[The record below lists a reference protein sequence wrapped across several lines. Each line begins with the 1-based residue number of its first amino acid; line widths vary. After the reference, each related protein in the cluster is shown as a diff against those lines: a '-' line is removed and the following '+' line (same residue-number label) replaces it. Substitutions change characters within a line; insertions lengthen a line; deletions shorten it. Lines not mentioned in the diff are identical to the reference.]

1 MVEWMKKRLES
12 IGATTEL
19 ADVGMQ
25 TLPGGKQIPLP
36 NVLLAT
42 LGNVIIFNFYLFPTG
57 YIINKSKFMM
67 D

>member
-42 LGNVIIFNFYLFPTG
+42 LGNVNIFYFFSLVSNCY
-57 YIINKSKFMM
+57 K
-67 D
+67 

>member
-1 MVEWMKKRLES
+1 MIEWMKKRLES

-36 NVLLAT
+36 NVLLGT
-42 LGNVIIFNFYLFPTG
+42 LGNV
-57 YIINKSKFMM
+57 NK
-67 D
+67 

>member
-1 MVEWMKKRLES
+1 MIEWMKKRLES

-36 NVLLAT
+36 NVLLGT
-42 LGNVIIFNFYLFPTG
+42 LGNVNKLIFLVSNC
-57 YIINKSKFMM
+57 YIINQNL
-67 D
+67 

>member
-25 TLPGGKQIPLP
+25 TLPNGKQIPLP

-42 LGNVIIFNFYLFPTG
+42 LGNVNIHFFSVVSNCY
-57 YIINKSKFMM
+57 K
-67 D
+67 